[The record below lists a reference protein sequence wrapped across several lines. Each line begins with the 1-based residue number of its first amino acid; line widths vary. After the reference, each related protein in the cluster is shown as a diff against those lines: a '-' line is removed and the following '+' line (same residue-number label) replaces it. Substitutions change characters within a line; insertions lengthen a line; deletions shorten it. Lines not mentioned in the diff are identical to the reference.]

1 MAAAVV
7 VVWCDRRVVVMHRH
21 EINYENNRGEMLIDC
36 RPSCVNGKCDFG
48 HSCVCEPG
56 WTGRACDVAAAG
68 N

>member
-1 MAAAVV
+1 
-7 VVWCDRRVVVMHRH
+7 MHSH